1 MAEADLTSWYES
13 ISPLRVDIV
22 GDFAGKEL
30 FAIHGDSLL
39 LHCLKQSKVDFTD
52 GFQLL
57 HAIHAVEKFL
67 MNLKQRNLN
76 FHIVWFRDHEELC
89 VPPSADS
96 ADDDDDD
103 DDDDASDDLLAMN
116 CPLLTRAI
124 LIRHL
129 QEYSRDARE
138 LQFEFQ
144 NPDCDEFQQY
154 LARNTLRFFMCLDGN
169 AFHGYWSTPALH
181 LLNFIHHVVSAGYS
195 VAIIN
200 NVEFVSLKVL
210 ASVFSSSPAGEN
222 VHLDIDD
229 SESYSRESFQPLSEL
244 ERRAGLEP
252 GSWSPWKD
260 GKPLSAREVISLTA
274 LCNVL
279 LDRSG
284 DRVKACASA
293 YVLHL
298 CVLRRLPL
306 AQRSISATPLD
317 SEKQEDIDSF
327 LALFTDICISVV
339 ESLSSQET
347 WDAYDLLD
355 GRLFR
360 RVYRDLPHQSPS
372 PDIAAEATKIAE
384 RINQLTKVD
393 ISSRLP
399 ATSND
404 KTDRP
409 HGQAVSENGLDSYV
423 LPFSHPVIE
432 GFLEPVRLVA
442 DESAEPVQTSKVFQ
456 ELTHWHNAKKPIE
469 SKHTRQPLSMKV
481 QRRNQRL
488 MADTIAY
495 SASLTNASGKIINPE
510 TIVTSISAANNT
522 PVEGEGK
529 TRPGKKMPPKQ
540 IPPSKSK
547 NSKQVKSG
555 RDKAL
560 EEAQRVRKEKL
571 GDKAGAVMSYWDE
584 RCREFQKEHN
594 LIKRLAKALKYFNG
608 LSSQEMDSVG
618 AEASLYICEVI
629 ASMIS
634 QGKKNGNRA
643 PGKTVSSLARLTCT
657 NSQPAEPGLLAMIWS
672 KLLDTSRM
680 QLSPASLSRLSKF
693 SEALQMQLPTDLVP
707 QTSLTARKLPFPPV
721 TGVQLKLPTSPIEFQ
736 LTHCGPYLDRSFDSA
751 PDPRVPQFLPDAW
764 QRSVLD
770 AIDADKSLLV
780 IAPTSAG
787 KTFISFYA
795 MKKVLRSSDDGVL
808 VYVAPTKALV
818 NQIAAEIQAR
828 FSKTYGHDGRSVWA
842 IHTRDHRI
850 NNPTGCQVLVTVPHM
865 LQIMLLAPSNAGK
878 ANSWSRRVKRI
889 IFDEVH
895 CIGQADDGVI
905 WEQLLLLA
913 PCPII
918 ALSATVGN
926 PQEFRDWIAATE
938 KTKGR
943 DLEMIVHTSRYS
955 DLRKFMFNPPEGGW
969 TFRGLT
975 AASEPQIPGL
985 DEGQEETSAFSF
997 IHPVVGLANRNRG
1010 PIDDITL
1017 ESRDCLTLWR
1027 CMSKHQTKD
1036 YPLSDSLRP
1045 EKVFGAI
1052 VTKPEV
1058 VAWSKALKDVLAVW
1072 MRDPLSPFS
1081 AVRHDLGASL
1091 FSPRSPSVSPADA
1104 VNPKSFGFKFVV
1116 KKRDVMSTALPLLDE
1131 LHSRGALPA
1140 ILFNYNR
1147 DFCEEALITIAEQL
1161 AQAESAWKESSPE
1174 WKRKVAEYEKWK
1186 ARASKGKKREAQPIP
1201 VRSRDR
1207 DEQGPSKMELMQE
1220 ASAAEP
1226 DKWENFDPEAPLDM
1240 FSFAD
1245 RTKLLDSELA
1255 HWMDRLKWT
1264 EVDPR
1269 IISALVRGVAVH
1281 HAGMNRRYRQTVEI
1295 LFRKGFITVVIATGT
1310 LALGVNMPCKTV
1322 VFFGDSVFLTA
1333 LNYLQAAGRAGRR
1346 GFDYLGN
1353 VIFTG
1358 MPAERAFEVM
1368 SSRLP
1373 DLRGHF
1379 PLSTTLVLRILGL
1392 LHHTDNSEFAVKA
1405 VHSLFEQSRT
1415 CLGGPEARDAMLHH
1429 LRFSIEYLR
1438 RQKLLSREC
1447 APINFAGL
1455 VGHLY
1460 FTENAVFALHGLLQD
1475 GYFHRLC
1482 ANFHKNTQG
1491 VLDEMVL
1498 LLAHLFVRV
1507 PVHNR
1512 KRAKKIARHSP
1523 SMVVLPPLPEE
1534 AKKILL
1540 DHNQETLDIYLAY
1553 VNTFVEQ
1560 HLGKTQDNRLPFT
1573 GFHVTPEQSEQDWQP
1588 LVEHLPPTRL
1598 RSSFDAL
1605 SGFTDDFESLSEL
1618 CSTVRSG
1625 VFLEE
1630 SAVPH
1635 VRIYPEDTAGVP
1647 WNAFIYDFFKHGD
1660 LTALVRDNGIPRGE
1674 VWFLLKDFSLVLA
1687 TIVASLENLLS
1698 STSPL
1703 DDDDNAMLDLQDAGD
1718 VIQEDR
1724 DERQA
1729 GEPEPAAAAAA
1740 AAAASTT
1747 TNATSEAAAPA
1758 ASRKASKK
1766 QVVLDSWDDELGDDD
1781 DDDDEEPKPV
1791 AAKTPSES
1799 SRVPSELGWRT
1810 DEAEGL
1816 TSVLEAFKML
1826 QTDFDEKF
1834 KKIWA

>member
-1 MAEADLTSWYES
+1 MAEVEVEVDLISWFES

-39 LHCLKQSKVDFTD
+39 LHCLTQSKVDFTN

-67 MNLKQRNLN
+67 TNLRQRGLN

-89 VPPSADS
+89 VPPSTDAEE
-96 ADDDDDD
+96 DDE
-103 DDDDASDDLLAMN
+103 DDDASVDLLTMN

-129 QEYSRDARE
+129 QEYSRDSLE
-138 LQFEFQ
+138 FQFQFQ
-144 NPDCDEFQQY
+144 NPDCDEFRQY
-154 LARNTLRFFMCLDGN
+154 LARQNLRFFLCLDGN
-169 AFHGYWSTPALH
+169 AFYGRWSTPAKH
-181 LLNFIHHVVSAGYS
+181 FLNLFHQLVFAGYS

-200 NVEFVSLKVL
+200 DVEFVSLKVL
-210 ASVFSSSPAGEN
+210 ASVFSSGFATESGQN
-222 VHLDIDD
+222 IQLDIEEC
-229 SESYSRESFQPLSEL
+229 ESYVRESFQPLSEL

-252 GSWSPWKD
+252 GSWSPWND
-260 GKPLSAREVISLTA
+260 GKPLSARDLISLTA

-279 LDRSG
+279 LNKSG
-284 DRVKACASA
+284 DNVKTCAFA
-293 YVLHL
+293 YVLHF
-298 CVLRRLPL
+298 CALRRLPL
-306 AQRSISATPLD
+306 AERSFPTTPLD
-317 SEKQEDIDSF
+317 SEQQEDMDSF

-339 ESLSSQET
+339 ESLSPQET

-355 GRLFR
+355 GRLLR
-360 RVYRDLPHQSPS
+360 RVYRDLPRLSPS
-372 PDIAAEATKIAE
+372 TDLAAEATNFAE
-384 RINQLTKVD
+384 RIKQLTKVD
-393 ISSRLP
+393 ISSGP
-399 ATSND
+399 PTTSD
-404 KTDRP
+404 GKTVEPPGQVDLEKGPDP
-409 HGQAVSENGLDSYV
+409 HV
-423 LPFSHPVIE
+423 LPFSHPVLE
-432 GFLEPVRLVA
+432 EFLEPVRVVA
-442 DESAEPVQTSKVFQ
+442 NESAEPAQTSKVFQ

-469 SKHTRQPLSMKV
+469 VKHTRQPLTKKI

-495 SASLTNASGKIINPE
+495 SASLTNASGKTINPE

-529 TRPGKKMPPKQ
+529 ARPGKK
-540 IPPSKSK
+540 IPSRPIPSKGK

-584 RCREFQKEHN
+584 RCREFQNEHN
-594 LIKRLAKALKYFNG
+594 LVKRLAKALKYFNG
-608 LSSQEMDSVG
+608 LSSQELESVG
-618 AEASLYICEVI
+618 AEASLYICEVLAAMI
-629 ASMIS
+629 A
-634 QGKKNGNRA
+634 QGKKTGNRA
-643 PGKTVSSLARLTCT
+643 AGKMVLRR
-657 NSQPAEPGLLAMIWS
+657 SQPGLLAMIWS
-672 KLLDTSRM
+672 KLLDTTRM

-693 SEALQMQLPTDLVP
+693 SEALQMQLPADLAS
-707 QTSLTARKLPFPPV
+707 QASSTTRKLPFPAA
-721 TGVQLKLPTSPIEFQ
+721 TGAPLKLPTSPIEFQ

-850 NNPTGCQVLVTVPHM
+850 NSPTGCQVLVTVPHI
-865 LQIMLLAPSNAGK
+865 LQIMLLSPSNAGK

-913 PCPII
+913 PCPMI

-955 DLRKFMFNPPEGGW
+955 DLRKFMFNPPLGEW

-975 AASEPQIPGL
+975 PASEPQIPGL
-985 DEGQEETSAFSF
+985 DEGQEETSSFSF

-1027 CMSKHQTKD
+1027 CMAKHQTKD
-1036 YPLSDSLRP
+1036 YPLDDCLRP

-1052 VTKPEV
+1052 VTKPDV
-1058 VAWSKALKDVLAVW
+1058 VAWSKALKDVLSAW
-1072 MRDPLSPFS
+1072 MRDPFSPFS
-1081 AVRHDLGASL
+1081 AVRRDLGSSL
-1091 FSPRSPSVSPADA
+1091 LSPRSPSIPPADA
-1104 VNPKSFGFKFVV
+1104 ADPKSFAFKFKIDTKSV
-1116 KKRDVMSTALPLLDE
+1116 KSTALPLLDE
-1131 LHSRGALPA
+1131 LHRRGALPA
-1140 ILFNYNR
+1140 ILFNYDR
-1147 DFCEEALITIAEQL
+1147 DYCEGTLLKIAEQL
-1161 AQAESAWKESSPE
+1161 TQAESAWKDSSPE
-1174 WKRKVAEYEKWK
+1174 WKKKVAEYEKWK
-1186 ARASKGKKREAQPIP
+1186 ARASKGKKREAPSIAA
-1201 VRSRDR
+1201 RSRDR
-1207 DEQGPSKMELMQE
+1207 DEPGPSKMELMQE

-1255 HWMDRLKWT
+1255 YWMQRLQWT

-1269 IISALVRGVAVH
+1269 IISALGRGVAVH

-1295 LFRKGFITVVIATGT
+1295 LFRKGFITVVVATGT

-1322 VFFGDSVFLTA
+1322 VFLGDSVFLTA

-1353 VIFTG
+1353 VIFAG
-1358 MPAERAFEVM
+1358 MPPERAFEVM

-1379 PLSTTLVLRILGL
+1379 PLSTTLVLRLLGL
-1392 LHHTDNSEFAVKA
+1392 MHHTGNSDFAAKA
-1405 VHSLFEQSRT
+1405 ITSLFKQSRI

-1438 RQKLLSREC
+1438 RQKLLSRQC

-1460 FTENAVFALHGLLQD
+1460 FTENAVFALHGLLQE

-1482 ANFHKNTQG
+1482 ANFQKNTHD
-1491 VLDEMVL
+1491 VLDEMMLVL
-1498 LLAHLFVRV
+1498 THLFVRI
-1507 PVHNR
+1507 PIHNR
-1512 KRAKKIARHSP
+1512 QRAKKIARHSP

-1540 DHNQETLDIYLAY
+1540 DHNRETLDIYLAY
-1553 VNTFVEQ
+1553 VSTFVRQ
-1560 HLGKTQDNRLPFT
+1560 HLDKTQDNRLPFT
-1573 GFHVTPEQSEQDWQP
+1573 GYQVAAEKTEKDRQP
-1588 LVEHLPPTRL
+1588 LVEHLPPTKL

-1605 SGFTDDFESLSEL
+1605 SGFTDNFESLSEL
-1618 CSTVRSG
+1618 CFTVRSG

-1635 VRIYPEDTAGVP
+1635 VRIYPEGTAGVP

-1660 LTALVRDNGIPRGE
+1660 LTALIRDNGIPRGE

-1687 TIVASLENLLS
+1687 TIVASLETLLS
-1698 STSPL
+1698 STSPV

-1740 AAAASTT
+1740 AAATTT
-1747 TNATSEAAAPA
+1747 TNAASEAAAPA
-1758 ASRKASKK
+1758 APRKASKK
-1766 QVVLDSWDDELGDDD
+1766 KAVLDSWDDELGDDD
-1781 DDDDEEPKPV
+1781 DEEPQPM
-1791 AAKTPSES
+1791 AAIKTPSES

-1810 DEAEGL
+1810 DEEEGL
-1816 TSVLEAFKML
+1816 TSVLAAFKVL

-1834 KKIWA
+1834 IKIWA